1 MEVAVLKQNVKK
13 LSPTILVGV
22 FVFNFYFF
30 YMDVTESILP
40 FPRHVSII
48 NHLQYKFR
56 NNKLDMQEKSD

>member
-1 MEVAVLKQNVKK
+1 MVLVVLTQNVKK
-13 LSPTILVGV
+13 LSPTKIVGV

-30 YMDVTESILP
+30 YMDVTESSLP

-48 NHLQYKFR
+48 NHLQYKCR